1 MIRRWSQVSLLL
13 TGAALVALG
22 VSPTAVEA
30 QSGGR
35 SAGSAWETERVA
47 NQPLATRSRLEERLQ
62 ELQERIQSSDERRW
76 VYMTITGKNPRFEE
90 RLEQVG
96 KKPLHLRVQGSDFSQ
111 DTLTIRQSTVEEVR
125 DLHQRIETIQRRLEE
140 GDFRQG
146 DRVVLR
152 VPADTS
158 LSGTFSVNRF
168 RELELPGSFRNVD
181 LSGVLYSEIDSV
193 ARAVVSEYVREPRV
207 RTRVLWP
214 VAITGGVS
222 DPGYYNLAP
231 GTTLSEAL
239 MQAGGPTSDA
249 KLKKIAYRRGNRDLL
264 KSRKQAGEQVPVEV
278 ITLADLNA
286 RAGDELHVPA
296 GGGGRGTVLQI
307 LGAVSGVSG
316 TIFALTRIF

>member
-1 MIRRWSQVSLLL
+1 MIRRWSQVLPVL
-13 TGAALVALG
+13 TAATLVALG
-22 VSPTAVEA
+22 VSPTAVVA
-30 QSGGR
+30 QSGGQP
-35 SAGSAWETERVA
+35 AGSGWGEQRVA
-47 NQPLATRSRLEERLQ
+47 ERPLATRSQLEERLR
-62 ELQERIQSSDERRW
+62 ELQDRVESSDERRW
-76 VYMTITGKNPRFEE
+76 VYMTLTGNNPRFEE
-90 RLEQVG
+90 RLERVG
-96 KKPLHLRVQGSDFSQ
+96 EKPLQLRVRASGFSQ
-111 DTLTIRQSTVEEVR
+111 DTLTIRQSTVDEVR
-125 DLHQRIETIQRRLEE
+125 DLRQRIQTIRRRLED

-193 ARAVVSEYVREPRV
+193 ARSVVSKYVREPQV

-249 KLKKIAYRRGNRDLL
+249 KLKKIAYRRGNQDLL
-264 KSRKQAGEQVPVEV
+264 KARKEEGGQLPVEV

-296 GGGGRGTVLQI
+296 GGGRGTVLQV